1 MADTARRTDDTATG
15 GVARSFTA
23 RIGSALGG
31 PGGALLILLL
41 LLVVFSVLAP
51 RFLSTANML
60 NITRQYAVLLILA
73 VGQTLVICARGID
86 LSVAATAA
94 LSGSVMGI
102 AYAHWGLPQLLAI
115 ALGLAVGVLVGTVNG
130 LAITKLRVP
139 DIIVTLGALTAVRG
153 VALLTTGGQPVPQ
166 FGLALEGRRMPP
178 IISFLGA
185 GRVYNFPLIIVVG
198 LACVAIGWYLLTQT
212 TFGRSILAVGGNAEA
227 ARVSG
232 INVERTKIKVY
243 ALSGMFAAIG
253 GMMLSGRLASANA
266 LMADLM
272 ELDSIASVV
281 IGGTALFGG
290 EGTVIGTLI
299 GVFII
304 GVLGNGLNILG
315 VSDFWQRVATGLIIV
330 LVVALDQ
337 WRRRLA
343 QRERAGV
350 SE

>member
-1 MADTARRTDDTATG
+1 MRRAG
-15 GVARSFTA
+15 R
-23 RIGSALGG
+23 ALGG

-41 LLVVFSVLAP
+41 LLTVFSVIAP
-51 RFLSTANML
+51 AFLTTGNLL

-73 VGQTLVICARGID
+73 VGQTLVISARGID

-94 LSGSVMGI
+94 LSGSLMGI
-102 AYAHWGLPQLLAI
+102 AYAHWGTPQVIAI
-115 ALGLAVGVLVGTVNG
+115 LVGLGAGVLVGLING
-130 LAITKLRVP
+130 LAVTKLRVP

-153 VALLTTGGQPVPQ
+153 VALLATGGQPVPQ
-166 FGLALEGRRMPP
+166 FGVAIEGRRMPP
-178 IISFLGA
+178 VVSFLGA
-185 GRVYNFPLIIVVG
+185 GRWAGFPLIIVVG
-198 LACVAIGWYLLTQT
+198 LVCVAIGWYLLTQT
-212 TFGRSILAVGGNAEA
+212 TFGRSVLAVGGNPEA

-232 INVERTKIKVY
+232 ISVERTKIKVY
-243 ALSGMFAAIG
+243 VLSGMFSAIA
-253 GMMLSGRLASANA
+253 GMMLAGRLASANA
-266 LMADLM
+266 LMGDLM

-299 GVFII
+299 GVFIM

-330 LVVALDQ
+330 IVVALDQ

-343 QRERAGV
+343 RKERATG
-350 SE
+350 